1 MFTLCFAM
9 LRSEYQQCADGAQ
22 CVLSGLV
29 KTPFVSLGACIAL
42 VASGTPPPCD
52 NMTDLT
58 DFFSLHISCVIIYL
72 LRKGALYVMSETMLS
87 SRMSRY
93 RDG

>member
-1 MFTLCFAM
+1 MLVLMLCFAM
-9 LRSEYQQCADGAQ
+9 LSSEYQQCADGAQ

-58 DFFSLHISCVIIYL
+58 DFFSLHISCAIIYL
-72 LRKGALYVMSETMLS
+72 LRKVHYM
-87 SRMSRY
+87 
-93 RDG
+93 